1 MLERLAADTGVIAYL
16 MAAAGILGILAKI
29 VNQITLNRLV
39 REAGNMPKST
49 HRLIKL
55 VRSKYEHACMIRDSV
70 ENTDAFVENIY
81 LNTGGSCSAYIRG
94 GRSRS

>member
-55 VRSKYEHACMIRDSV
+55 VRSKYEHACMRARMHDPRFCGKYRCICGK
-70 ENTDAFVENIY
+70 IY
-81 LNTGGSCSAYIRG
+81 I
-94 GRSRS
+94 